1 MGANM
6 SEKRARRKLSGILS
20 ADAVGYSRLIQED
33 EATTIRKL
41 RDSKEL
47 MTKLIKQ
54 YNGRVVDAPG
64 DNLLAEF
71 GSVVDA
77 TDCAVKIQKGLK
89 SRNDNLPENRKLEF
103 RIGINLGDIIEDG
116 GKIYGDGVN
125 IAARIEALAEKG
137 GICIS
142 EIVYDQIGNKI
153 DLEFEFIGEHA
164 VKNIKK
170 PQRLYRALIETE
182 TIGEINK
189 TFELPDEP
197 SVAVLPFVNMSGDSD
212 QEYFSDGITEDLITD
227 LSKISGLF
235 VIARNSV
242 FTYKGKAVKVQKISE
257 ELGVKYVLEGSVRR
271 SDDRIRITAQLID
284 ATTGGHLWAER
295 YDRELNEIFALQDE
309 VTQKIV
315 SVLAVKLTEGEKDRL
330 IHKDTENVQAY
341 DLILRG
347 LEYYFLFKEV
357 ENTQARRMFQQ
368 AVEIDSEYA
377 LAYSRIGRTYLRE
390 WSLGWS
396 DDHNLLEQAFELA
409 LRAKALD
416 ENLPDV
422 YCLLGDIYL
431 WQNKHDMAITALE
444 RTITLEPNNAEGL
457 ADLAHIL
464 TWAGRPEDA
473 IGLVK
478 KATRFNPA
486 FPATYLWVL
495 GHAYYLTSQYREAI
509 ATFKRAISRQP
520 DFFPAHAFLAASFVE
535 VGQEEEARAEAAEF
549 MRLSPNLNLNDWR
562 GRLPYKNKAVLD
574 RVIAAWTRVGV
585 K

>member
-1 MGANM
+1 M

-41 RDSKEL
+41 RNSKEL
-47 MTKLIKQ
+47 MAKLIKQ

-103 RIGINLGDIIEDG
+103 RIGINLGDIVEDG

-142 EIVYDQIGNKI
+142 EIVYDQIGNKL

-182 TIGEINK
+182 TIGEINQ
-189 TFELPDEP
+189 TLELPDEP

-212 QEYFSDGITEDLITD
+212 QDYFSDGITEDLITD

-284 ATTGGHLWAER
+284 AKTGGHLWAER
-295 YDRELNEIFALQDE
+295 YDRELNEIFSLQDE

-341 DLILRG
+341 DLVLRG
-347 LEYYFLFKEV
+347 LEFYFLFKEE

-444 RTITLEPNNAEGL
+444 KTITLEPNNAEGL

-535 VGQEEEARAEAAEF
+535 VGQEEEAQAEAAEF
-549 MRLSPNLNLNDWR
+549 MRLSPNLNSNDWR
-562 GRLPYKNKAVLD
+562 ARLPYKNKSVLD
-574 RVIAAWTRVGV
+574 RAIAAWTRVGV